1 MMFAGFAI
9 GALTASLTG
18 SVAESIFYSV
28 VLILALPLLSTAWDA
43 LSSVFLRGRT
53 AVSGVNYTGN
63 MDMQHYYFSFSIQ
76 RGGRG
81 IMAFCPFTLFRVPG
95 TSIEDSA
102 ISDLR
107 GFGPI
112 DFGFCKDG
120 SSLPGIGAW
129 LPILLWIVLTA
140 VLIVL
145 AQRMFS
151 KRSLK
156 SSEFRRRAVYSQRL
170 PRR

>member
-1 MMFAGFAI
+1 
-9 GALTASLTG
+9 
-18 SVAESIFYSV
+18 
-28 VLILALPLLSTAWDA
+28 
-43 LSSVFLRGRT
+43 
-53 AVSGVNYTGN
+53 
-63 MDMQHYYFSFSIQ
+63 
-76 RGGRG
+76 
-81 IMAFCPFTLFRVPG
+81 MAFCPFTLFRVPG

-112 DFGFCKDG
+112 DFGYCKDG

-151 KRSLK
+151 KKKLEDLGDNSVLRIFRSRMGFENHYPL
-156 SSEFRRRAVYSQRL
+156 R
-170 PRR
+170 